1 MPEIPEPAIQAASEV
16 MFREY
21 ESQYSA
27 GHLTWRDFAD
37 SAHAIL
43 TAALPVLER
52 DFRERLAR
60 EIDPAKLDQIAG
72 WFDDDDKLKMWLYEQ
87 RPDVFPRA
95 WNERG
100 NAVQTDLR
108 QWAKL
113 LRGARADDDHGR

>member
-1 MPEIPEPAIQAASEV
+1 VPDVPDVAVRAAAKV
-16 MFREY
+16 LFRQY
-21 ESQYSA
+21 ESEYSA
-27 GHLTWRDFAD
+27 GHLTWRDFTVPAREILG
-37 SAHAIL
+37 AAMPAIDAGIRSHL
-43 TAALPVLER
+43 AA
-52 DFRERLAR
+52 
-60 EIDPAKLDQIAG
+60 EIDPARLDQLAD

>member
-1 MPEIPEPAIQAASEV
+1 MPDIPEDAVQAAAEV
-16 MFREY
+16 LFRQY
-21 ESQYSA
+21 ESQYVT
-27 GHLTWRDFAD
+27 GHLTWRDFTVPAREIL
-37 SAHAIL
+37 SAATPAIDEGIRSHL
-43 TAALPVLER
+43 AA
-52 DFRERLAR
+52 
-60 EIDPAKLDQIAG
+60 EIDPARLDQLAA

-113 LRGARADDDHGR
+113 LRDRREDQDHGH